1 MKLAA
6 ARTSLAPALARFRRS
21 HEFWLLAVI
30 LAMSL
35 ALSLATDSFLTLQ
48 NLFDLL
54 TSNAFVGI
62 LASGLLVVLIAGG
75 IDISFTAVASVA
87 QYLAVCAVVRY
98 EGGWIM
104 LFAVALG
111 GGVLLGLINAVLVT
125 WLRISS
131 IIVTIALLNVYYGM
145 LMFWSGGD
153 PINSLPSWYADSMYW
168 ILGKDQLGNPYVLNM
183 QILGLVLAFVLSW
196 LLLNRMGVGRQ
207 LRALGGNPEAAKR
220 VGFNELRLNMV
231 AYGFMGLMAG
241 LAALVQA
248 QGSQSVVPNA
258 LVGRELGV
266 LAAVVLGGASL
277 TGGMGTVFGT
287 VLGLILFAF
296 LQDGLI
302 LLGVS
307 SYWIQFVTG
316 VVFLGAVGA
325 IAWERKRVRRAVQR
339 NIGGPP

>member
-1 MKLAA
+1 MPSVLKRFSKTPE
-6 ARTSLAPALARFRRS
+6 ARLLLVNLVLFVVLSAFAEGFFSVQNALNLMTSY
-21 HEFWLLAVI
+21 
-30 LAMSL
+30 
-35 ALSLATDSFLTLQ
+35 
-48 NLFDLL
+48 
-54 TSNAFVGI
+54 AFVGI
-62 LASGLLVVLIAGG
+62 LAAGLVVVLVAGG
-75 IDISFTAVASVA
+75 IDISFTAVASIA
-87 QYLAVCAVVRY
+87 QYLAVSAVVRY
-98 EGGWIM
+98 EGGWVM

-111 GGVLLGLINAVLVT
+111 GGVLLGLINSVLVT

-153 PINSLPSWYADSMYW
+153 PINSLPSWYADSMSW
-168 ILGKDQLGNPYVLNM
+168 VLGEDQLGNPYVLNM
-183 QILGLVLAFVLSW
+183 QILGLVLAFALSW

-220 VGFNELRLNMV
+220 VGFVELRLNMV

-316 VVFLGAVGA
+316 FVFLVAVGT
-325 IAWERKRVRRAVQR
+325 IAWERKRERHAVRRT
-339 NIGGPP
+339 IGAST

>member
-1 MKLAA
+1 MPDFLKQFSKTPE
-6 ARTSLAPALARFRRS
+6 ARLLLVNLVLFVVLSVFAEGFFSVQNALNLMTSY
-21 HEFWLLAVI
+21 
-30 LAMSL
+30 
-35 ALSLATDSFLTLQ
+35 
-48 NLFDLL
+48 
-54 TSNAFVGI
+54 AFVGI
-62 LASGLLVVLIAGG
+62 LAAGLVVVLVAGG
-75 IDISFTAVASVA
+75 IDISFTAVASIA
-87 QYLAVCAVVRY
+87 QYLAVSAVVRY
-98 EGGWIM
+98 EGGWGM
-104 LFAVALG
+104 LLAVALG

-131 IIVTIALLNVYYGM
+131 VIVTIALLNVYYGM

-168 ILGKDQLGNPYVLNM
+168 ILGEDQLGNPYVLNM

-277 TGGMGTVFGT
+277 TGGTGTVFGT

-296 LQDGLI
+296 LQDGLV

-316 VVFLGAVGA
+316 FVFLAAVGTL
-325 IAWERKRVRRAVQR
+325 AWERKRVRRTGR
-339 NIGGPP
+339 GNIGGPA

>member
-1 MKLAA
+1 M
-6 ARTSLAPALARFRRS
+6 R
-21 HEFWLLAVI
+21 
-30 LAMSL
+30 
-35 ALSLATDSFLTLQ
+35 SFLKPFSKTPEARLLLVNVVLFVVLSAFAEGFFSVQ
-48 NLFDLL
+48 NALNLM
-54 TSNAFVGI
+54 TSYAFVGI
-62 LASGLLVVLIAGG
+62 LAAGLVVVLVAGG
-75 IDISFTAVASVA
+75 IDISFTAVASIA
-87 QYLAVCAVVRY
+87 QYLAVSAVVRY
-98 EGGWIM
+98 EGSWVM
-104 LFAVALG
+104 LLAVALG

-168 ILGKDQLGNPYVLNM
+168 ILGEDRLGNPYVLNM

-196 LLLNRMGVGRQ
+196 LLLNRMSVGRQ

-220 VGFNELRLNMV
+220 VGFDELRLNMV

-241 LAALVQA
+241 IAALVQA

-316 VVFLGAVGA
+316 FVFLGAVGT
-325 IAWERKRVRRAVQR
+325 IAWERKRVRRAVRR
-339 NIGGPP
+339 NIGGAT

>member
-1 MKLAA
+1 M
-6 ARTSLAPALARFRRS
+6 P
-21 HEFWLLAVI
+21 
-30 LAMSL
+30 
-35 ALSLATDSFLTLQ
+35 SFLKQFSKTLEARLLLVNLILFVYLSVSAEGFFSIQ
-48 NLFDLL
+48 NALNLM
-54 TSNAFVGI
+54 TSYAFVGM
-62 LASGLLVVLIAGG
+62 LAAGLVVVLVAGG
-75 IDISFTAVASVA
+75 VDISFTAVASIA
-87 QYLAVCAVVRY
+87 QYLAVSAVVRY
-98 EGGWIM
+98 DGGWVM
-104 LFAVALG
+104 LFAVAVG
-111 GGVLLGLINAVLVT
+111 GGVLLGLINSVLVT

-153 PINSLPSWYADSMYW
+153 SINSLPSWYADSASW
-168 ILGKDQLGNPYVLNM
+168 ILGEDRLGNPYILNM

-196 LLLNRMGVGRQ
+196 LLLNRTGVGRQ

-258 LVGRELGV
+258 LVGRELSV

-277 TGGMGTVFGT
+277 TGGVGTVFGT
-287 VLGLILFAF
+287 VLGLTLFAF
-296 LQDGLI
+296 LQDGLV

-307 SYWIQFVTG
+307 SYWIQCATG
-316 VVFLGAVGA
+316 FVFLVAVGTT
-325 IAWERKRVRRAVQR
+325 AWERKRERRAVLR
-339 NIGGPP
+339 KNGATL

>member
-1 MKLAA
+1 MPDFLKQFSKTPE
-6 ARTSLAPALARFRRS
+6 ARLLLVNLVLFVVLSVFAEGFFSVQNALNLMTSY
-21 HEFWLLAVI
+21 
-30 LAMSL
+30 
-35 ALSLATDSFLTLQ
+35 
-48 NLFDLL
+48 
-54 TSNAFVGI
+54 AFVGI
-62 LASGLLVVLIAGG
+62 LAAGLVVVLVAGG
-75 IDISFTAVASVA
+75 IDISFTAVASIA
-87 QYLAVCAVVRY
+87 QYLAVSAVVRY
-98 EGGWIM
+98 EGGWGM
-104 LFAVALG
+104 LLAVALG

-153 PINSLPSWYADSMYW
+153 PINSLPPWYADSMYW
-168 ILGKDQLGNPYVLNM
+168 ILGEDRLGNPYVLNM

-277 TGGMGTVFGT
+277 TGGTGTVFGT

-296 LQDGLI
+296 LQDGLV

-316 VVFLGAVGA
+316 FVFLAAVGTL
-325 IAWERKRVRRAVQR
+325 AWERKRRRHAVLR
-339 NIGGPP
+339 NIGGPA